1 MTWAL
6 RFCGALAAIYLLI
19 VLQASKYNTDAQ
31 AATRQSVMRTVTGEM
46 LPVYEAMKVN
56 YLQAYNARHP
66 TFPAVL
72 ENSYWVHN
80 LENID
85 ACRKNQS
92 KVWKFSVASD
102 ASEGKGSLCK
112 PLRSPDG
119 IRYECE
125 QPALFGGRR
134 VHIYDVKFGDPILP
148 DWALDK
154 PHVTL
159 EREGGLRKKIIG
171 LQMCEG

>member
-31 AATRQSVMRTVTGEM
+31 AATRQSVMRTMTGEM

-85 ACRKNQS
+85 AC
-92 KVWKFSVASD
+92 
-102 ASEGKGSLCK
+102 
-112 PLRSPDG
+112 
-119 IRYECE
+119 
-125 QPALFGGRR
+125 
-134 VHIYDVKFGDPILP
+134 
-148 DWALDK
+148 
-154 PHVTL
+154 
-159 EREGGLRKKIIG
+159 
-171 LQMCEG
+171 